1 MVKSYISL
9 AWVLRKHT
17 SIKTGFRSIDCYKP
31 SKLET
36 QAVFFIIA
44 ENKKKNK
51 KTKKQ
56 KNKNQKSANVPTSSK
71 KRKRSPLLNKLG
83 GRLVIR
89 GVGANGCTRPQD
101 RVDKICSFLSSFD
114 KPF

>member
-44 ENKKKNK
+44 ENKKKKQKNK
-51 KTKKQ
+51 KTKT
-56 KNKNQKSANVPTSSK
+56 KNLQMFPQAPKSE
-71 KRKRSPLLNKLG
+71 R
-83 GRLVIR
+83 
-89 GVGANGCTRPQD
+89 D
-101 RVDKICSFLSSFD
+101 HHY
-114 KPF
+114 

>member
-44 ENKKKNK
+44 ENKKTKKQKNK

-56 KNKNQKSANVPTSSK
+56 KP
-71 KRKRSPLLNKLG
+71 
-83 GRLVIR
+83 
-89 GVGANGCTRPQD
+89 
-101 RVDKICSFLSSFD
+101 KICKCSHKLQ
-114 KPF
+114 KAKEITITEQARW